1 MELFVNKDSYFK
13 NEDLNSEEVI
23 SMQGN
28 ESLEEIEAN
37 ERKREQ
43 LIKEERKLSDSSYEE
58 AALVVANEHPEL
70 FKDAF
75 NG

>member
-1 MELFVNKDSYFK
+1 MDE
-13 NEDLNSEEVI
+13 NEK
-23 SMQGN
+23 M
-28 ESLEEIEAN
+28 EEINRNEKEREA
-37 ERKREQ
+37 

-58 AALVVANEHPEL
+58 AALIVANEHPEL

>member
-58 AALVVANEHPEL
+58 AALVVATEHPEL